1 MLLTSGTPAALR
13 CGLSLRLCA
22 LLDDIGL
29 DHAQV
34 DNALRT
40 VSLDE
45 SSHVIRNPA
54 SAVPLAVLCHH
65 GDRSVH
71 TAEHLHRLGH
81 RDVFYIEGD
90 IEAWAGLVDPL
101 IPHY

>member
-13 CGLSLRLCA
+13 CGLSLKFCA

-29 DHAQV
+29 DHAQL
-34 DNALRT
+34 DNALQP

-65 GDRSVH
+65 GDRGVH
-71 TAEHLHRLGH
+71 AAEHLHRLGH
-81 RDVFYIEGD
+81 RDVYYIEGG
-90 IEAWAGLVDPL
+90 IEAWANPVHPSV
-101 IPHY
+101 PHY